1 MIAINDTWKRL
12 PLVRY
17 EERTKRREHANEV
30 RADAQVLDSSGE
42 QDRHENGDNVVAGLR
57 TQNGPQFFVLWQI
70 IGCVSAYDA
79 FLAMKYRNELWQMEQ
94 NLLGRLLLFIN
105 DGDPS
110 IFLGV
115 KFLGTT
121 MALGILASL
130 YHSQPKRGIVI
141 TVVSAPSTVTLCFAQ
156 STCHT
161 TPAFVGAV
169 VVPFCTICAI
179 F

>member
-30 RADAQVLDSSGE
+30 RAAAQVLDSSGE
-42 QDRHENGDNVVAGLR
+42 QDRHENGDKVVAGLR

-141 TVVSAPSTVTLCFAQ
+141 AKGVAGFQMLLAAYLTW
-156 STCHT
+156 
-161 TPAFVGAV
+161 G
-169 VVPFCTICAI
+169 
-179 F
+179 